1 MQEAFK
7 RMILRE
13 ETIKQPKAW
22 LYRTVR
28 NLCISHL
35 RKHQRMQKEGE
46 EKQLDF
52 FAGKF
57 DTSDDNN
64 NPAEKLERTEKINRV
79 LHFISLLPED
89 SKTLI
94 KMKFE
99 EKLSYRE
106 ISQKTGL
113 TEGNVGYKLHHLL
126 RRLGRRT
133 KIGRNHLMSKDDMEE
148 RIIAYL
154 LGECDEEEA
163 FEMEKMCRENPNWQA
178 EKSAL
183 DKCLD

>member
-1 MQEAFK
+1 VSKDQIEEFGKCFEELEAPLIAYAYQILREREDARDQVQEAFK
-7 RMILRE
+7 RMILQE
-13 ETIKQPKAW
+13 ETIEQPKAW

-52 FAGKF
+52 FAGKL

-64 NPAEKLERTEKINRV
+64 TPIEKLERTEKINRV

-89 SKTLI
+89 ARTLI

-99 EKLSYRE
+99 EKLCYRE

-126 RRLGRRT
+126 RSLA
-133 KIGRNHLMSKDDMEE
+133 EE
-148 RIIAYL
+148 LKSEGIIA
-154 LGECDEEEA
+154 
-163 FEMEKMCRENPNWQA
+163 
-178 EKSAL
+178 
-183 DKCLD
+183 

>member
-1 MQEAFK
+1 MSKDQIEEFGKCFEELEAPLIAYAYQILREREDARDQVQEAFK
-7 RMILRE
+7 RMILQE
-13 ETIKQPKAW
+13 EPIKQPKAW

-64 NPAEKLERTEKINRV
+64 TPIEKLERTEKINRV

-89 SKTLI
+89 ARTLI

-99 EKLSYRE
+99 EKLCYRE

-126 RRLGRRT
+126 RSLA
-133 KIGRNHLMSKDDMEE
+133 EE
-148 RIIAYL
+148 LKSEGIIA
-154 LGECDEEEA
+154 
-163 FEMEKMCRENPNWQA
+163 
-178 EKSAL
+178 
-183 DKCLD
+183 